1 MSNKKKTKFNPY
13 RTNLIK
19 IFTFKIQTTKKSL
32 IKYKII
38 GGNYANKINLFLLKS
53 NLTITINKFNDKTR
67 FH

>member
-38 GGNYANKINLFLLKS
+38 GGNYANKINLLIRL
-53 NLTITINKFNDKTR
+53 NLTVKINKFNDKTR